1 MKPTSQIDQIKER
14 LRQAG
19 FVQST
24 KASEA
29 KAERTKPMTSRTTK
43 NNTGL
48 EAYTNSQLTAT
59 LDKSNTMQEV
69 YRCHL
74 ELQNRLQKYRET
86 LGHIALEVLNR
97 LEVEYQ
103 KYNPNGF
110 ESEAE
115 FYETEPNPFSPPP
128 PPPPASL
135 TWEIYQSIEAD
146 ICPHGPYIMEIYESD
161 WDYIDRRPN
170 NIHMQ
175 ADQWKA
181 KDWVLS
187 HRSDFGKISDLSEQQ
202 AKFMLVL
209 LKAYYYHKTHPY
221 AQAAANNGPPPPF

>member
-1 MKPTSQIDQIKER
+1 MKPNDQLREKLQEK
-14 LRQAG
+14 LRQA
-19 FVQST
+19 ST
-24 KASEA
+24 TPRYFSKAPEA
-29 KAERTKPMTSRTTK
+29 PKAERTKPMTSRTTK

-48 EAYTNSQLTAT
+48 EDYTNSQLTAT

-103 KYNPNGF
+103 KYNQNGF
-110 ESEAE
+110 EPEPE
-115 FYETEPNPFSPPP
+115 PEYEPPP
-128 PPPPASL
+128 PPPPPVSL
-135 TWEIYQSIEAD
+135 TWDIYQAIEAG

-170 NIHMQ
+170 NVHMQ

-181 KDWVLS
+181 KDWAFT
-187 HRSDFGKISDLSEQQ
+187 HKDDPGTIHDLSDQQ
-202 AKFMLVL
+202 MKFMLVL
-209 LKAYYYHKTHPY
+209 LKAYLYHKTHPY
-221 AQAAANNGPPPPF
+221 AQAAANTAPPF